1 MLPPG
6 LNMPWTPLPMALC
19 IYTSLSLFSKHFTKN
34 RNSSSISW
42 GSQHHWDLL
51 PAQPAAWQSREQ
63 HGHLSY
69 EKCWEESTGNGP
81 GCCSEALLF
90 YALHQWWSWLKIQ
103 YPDPATWEKSSDE
116 PSTSKFLKK
125 GTEQLVPV
133 LYLGPPWSSA
143 KVQPLC
149 LGWNF
154 LTKWTNTT
162 YEMDKITHRAFKEEQ
177 PNLLLWKKPSL

>member
-6 LNMPWTPLPMALC
+6 HNRPWTPLLIALC
-19 IYTSLSLFSKHFTKN
+19 IHTHLSLCLQRAFHKKQELF
-34 RNSSSISW
+34 
-42 GSQHHWDLL
+42 QHSLGL
-51 PAQPAAWQSREQ
+51 PAPLGPAACPASSLAILRTTWTLVLWEMLGGIHRQWTGMLFWSSFI
-63 HGHLSY
+63 LS
-69 EKCWEESTGNGP
+69 
-81 GCCSEALLF
+81 
-90 YALHQWWSWLKIQ
+90 LHQWWSWLKIQ
-103 YPDPATWEKSSDE
+103 YPDPATLEKSES
-116 PSTSKFLKK
+116 PALANFWSKAQSSLCLFLH
-125 GTEQLVPV
+125 P
-133 LYLGPPWSSA
+133 GPPWSPA